1 MINEDTSK
9 GSRYPSTQKYG
20 GNYELVHP
28 DSETVY
34 AAVYLWHHFGEEPD
48 FRAMLDDLY
57 ERTLPLLDAVAN
69 FLSPASSLNGLV
81 FHWNSIAEDIAQRRL
96 PVPRTHPIRLL
107 PKVINYDP
115 PPEQI
120 EPGVC

>member
-1 MINEDTSK
+1 MEDIDKLFGSQEDSNKLFEEMINEDTSK

-69 FLSPASSLNGLV
+69 FLSPASSLNGL
-81 FHWNSIAEDIAQRRL
+81 ERL
-96 PVPRTHPIRLL
+96 TKPNKR
-107 PKVINYDP
+107 
-115 PPEQI
+115 
-120 EPGVC
+120 G